1 MKYLLASLMG
11 LTGLVASGCQT
22 STQST
27 CGTSQNNCGTGRCFT
42 ICLPSRESSCRK
54 SPNLFGSCGS
64 GSCNQKCES
73 NCNTDNN
80 ACCPPTPTL
89 VQRWQEKLS
98 RPRCQPTCT
107 QACENNCPRTPTL
120 RDQWRTCSDS
130 CNCESCQCGHQRR
143 LFGYNRCGKGS
154 CGTSCS
160 KCEQPVCQPC
170 QPMSTPC
177 HPAPSKPVYC
187 NSCERTPIIVHQ
199 PGTGTLPPIAT
210 SVPSRE
216 VAKAQIDDT
225 PVNNAEVSHE
235 TRTIVGSLR
244 YDAKANV
251 WHLRH
256 VGQGNDDQKVSE
268 VTLKGIEPY
277 VNSLRDRMTV
287 SIRGELT
294 TGGTSSQSAT
304 FTVSEVNIVGQ

>member
-1 MKYLLASLMG
+1 MKYLVASLMS

-22 STQST
+22 CTPSCCGTTQTNCGTST
-27 CGTSQNNCGTGRCFT
+27 CGNACQSSC
-42 ICLPSRESSCRK
+42 ESSYRRT
-54 SPNLFGSCGS
+54 PHMFQRWGS
-64 GSCNQKCES
+64 GSCNQNCES
-73 NCNTDNN
+73 NCNTGSN

-89 VQRWQEKLS
+89 MQRWQERWS

-107 QACENNCPRTPTL
+107 QSCANNCPRTPTL
-120 RDQWRTCSDS
+120 QDQWRACSNQS
-130 CNCESCQCGHQRR
+130 NCESCQCGQQRR
-143 LFGYNRCGKGS
+143 LFGYNRCGKCS

-160 KCEQPVCQPC
+160 TCEQPVCQPS
-170 QPMSTPC
+170 QPTSTPC

-187 NSCERTPIIVHQ
+187 RSCDRTPIIVQQ

-216 VAKAQIDDT
+216 VAKAQIEDT
-225 PVNNAEVSHE
+225 TANSGEVSHE

-244 YDAKANV
+244 YDARANI
-251 WHLRH
+251 WRLRH
-256 VGQGNDDQKVSE
+256 VGLGNDDQKVSE

-277 VNSLRDRMTV
+277 ANSLRDGMTV

-294 TGGTSSQSAT
+294 TGGTLAQSGLFAI
-304 FTVSEVNIVGQ
+304 SEVNIVGQ